1 MMFECDK
8 CGNCC
13 RNLKMSELY
22 NDLDRGDGIC
32 RYLVGN
38 LCSIYDNRPLKC
50 NIDKSY
56 DEFFSETMSREKFYE
71 ENYKI
76 CEKLKGRK

>member
-32 RYLVGN
+32 KYLEGN

-56 DEFFSETMSREKFYE
+56 DEFFSKTMSREEFYE

-76 CEKLKGRK
+76 CEKLKGRE

>member
-1 MMFECDK
+1 MFECDK

-22 NDLDRGDGIC
+22 SDLDRGDGVC
-32 RYLVGN
+32 KYLVGN
-38 LCSIYDNRPLKC
+38 LCSIYEKRPLKC

-56 DEFFSETMSREKFYE
+56 DEFFSKTMSREEFYE
-71 ENYKI
+71 ENYRV
-76 CEKLKGRK
+76 CEKLKRRE

>member
-1 MMFECDK
+1 MFECDK

-13 RNLKMSELY
+13 RNLKMSKLY

-32 RYLVGN
+32 KYLVGN
-38 LCSIYDNRPLKC
+38 LCSIYENRPLKC
-50 NIDKSY
+50 NIEKSY
-56 DEFFSETMSREKFYE
+56 DEFFSKTMSREEFYE